1 MLHLGTFDQKCLI
14 LVILGNKFRKDI
26 AIFEVS
32 ILKFVYLQYFEKKTT
47 MSKFGT
53 KMSDLCILGLEIE
66 INIVIFEISTLEYR
80 KL

>member
-14 LVILGNKFRKDI
+14 LVILGKKFRKDI

-32 ILKFVYLQYFEKKTT
+32 ILKFVYLQYFEKKT

-53 KMSDLCILGLEIE
+53 KMSDLCISGVEIE
-66 INIVIFEISTLEYR
+66 INIVIFEISTLEYH